1 MKWTPYLTLLVYF
14 MGLLKKTEA
23 ISDVSASIEEEG
35 DAEIGIN
42 FEVSS
47 LIYVTWYFQV
57 TIYFF
62 PYEIR

>member
-1 MKWTPYLTLLVYF
+1 
-14 MGLLKKTEA
+14 MGLLKKIEA